1 MVKQNFSAFVV
12 RETSPGHFVGAIE
25 QRTIKDLP
33 PGEVLLQVR
42 YSSLNYKDA
51 LSASGNRGV
60 TKCYPHTP
68 GIDAAGVVISSS
80 SPLVKCGD
88 DVICMGYDLGMN
100 TAGGLGQFIRV
111 PASWVVK
118 KPDTISLLQAMQIG
132 TAGFTAAQSVLALID
147 NSVTP
152 EKGEILVTG
161 SSGGVGSIATHLL
174 SELGFRVTALTSKER
189 VQEYLLS
196 LGAKTVLSPKVLL
209 EDRHEFLLSERWAG
223 VIDTVGGDILATAIK
238 GLHFDG
244 VATCC
249 GNAASAELIL
259 TVYPFILR
267 GIHLIGIYSANC
279 PREKRLKVW
288 QKLAA
293 EWQLPMLKDMSRT
306 ISLSGVSR
314 EVDAMLAG
322 KTIGRCVVDL
332 WEEM

>member
-1 MVKQNFSAFVV
+1 MVKQNFSAYVV

-209 EDRHEFLLSERWAG
+209 EDRHKFLLSERWAG

>member
-1 MVKQNFSAFVV
+1 MVKQNFSAYVV

-209 EDRHEFLLSERWAG
+209 EDRHKFLLSERWAG

-267 GIHLIGIYSANC
+267 GVHLIGIYSANC

>member
-1 MVKQNFSAFVV
+1 MVKQNFSAYVV

-209 EDRHEFLLSERWAG
+209 EDRHKFLLSERWAG

-267 GIHLIGIYSANC
+267 GVHLIGIYSANC

-322 KTIGRCVVDL
+322 KTIGHCVVDL

>member
-1 MVKQNFSAFVV
+1 MVKQNFSAYVV

-209 EDRHEFLLSERWAG
+209 EDRHKFLLSERWAG

-267 GIHLIGIYSANC
+267 GVHLIGIYSANC

-306 ISLSGVSR
+306 ISLSGVLR

>member
-1 MVKQNFSAFVV
+1 MVKQNFSAYVV

-33 PGEVLLQVR
+33 PGDVLLQVR
-42 YSSLNYKDA
+42 YSSLNYKDV

-209 EDRHEFLLSERWAG
+209 EDRHKFLLSERWAG

-267 GIHLIGIYSANC
+267 GVHLIGIYSANC

>member
-209 EDRHEFLLSERWAG
+209 EDRHKFLLSERWAG

-267 GIHLIGIYSANC
+267 GVHLIGIYSANC

>member
-118 KPDTISLLQAMQIG
+118 KPDSISLLQAMQIG
-132 TAGFTAAQSVLALID
+132 TAGFTAAQSVLALMD

-209 EDRHEFLLSERWAG
+209 EDRHKFLLSERWAG
-223 VIDTVGGDILATAIK
+223 VIDTVGGDVLSTAIK

-267 GIHLIGIYSANC
+267 GVHLIGIYSANC

>member
-1 MVKQNFSAFVV
+1 MVKQNFSAYVV

-132 TAGFTAAQSVLALID
+132 TAGFTAAQSVLALMD

-209 EDRHEFLLSERWAG
+209 EDRHKFLLSERWAG

-267 GIHLIGIYSANC
+267 GVHLIGIYSANC

>member
-209 EDRHEFLLSERWAG
+209 EDRHKFLLSERWAG

-267 GIHLIGIYSANC
+267 GVHLIGIYSANC

-306 ISLSGVSR
+306 ISLSGVLR

>member
-1 MVKQNFSAFVV
+1 M
-12 RETSPGHFVGAIE
+12 
-25 QRTIKDLP
+25 
-33 PGEVLLQVR
+33 
-42 YSSLNYKDA
+42 
-51 LSASGNRGV
+51 
-60 TKCYPHTP
+60 
-68 GIDAAGVVISSS
+68 
-80 SPLVKCGD
+80 
-88 DVICMGYDLGMN
+88 
-100 TAGGLGQFIRV
+100 
-111 PASWVVK
+111 
-118 KPDTISLLQAMQIG
+118 
-132 TAGFTAAQSVLALID
+132 
-147 NSVTP
+147 
-152 EKGEILVTG
+152 
-161 SSGGVGSIATHLL
+161 
-174 SELGFRVTALTSKER
+174 
-189 VQEYLLS
+189 
-196 LGAKTVLSPKVLL
+196 GAKTVLSPKVLL
-209 EDRHEFLLSERWAG
+209 EDRHKFLLSERWAG

>member
-42 YSSLNYKDA
+42 YSSLNYKDV

-209 EDRHEFLLSERWAG
+209 EDRHKFLLSERWAG

-267 GIHLIGIYSANC
+267 GVHLIGIYSANC

>member
-1 MVKQNFSAFVV
+1 MVKQNFSAYVV

-42 YSSLNYKDA
+42 YSSLNYKDV

-132 TAGFTAAQSVLALID
+132 TAGFTAAQSVLALMD

-209 EDRHEFLLSERWAG
+209 EDRHKFLLSERWAG

-267 GIHLIGIYSANC
+267 GVHLIGIYSANC

>member
-1 MVKQNFSAFVV
+1 MVKQNFSAYVV

-42 YSSLNYKDA
+42 YSSLNYKDV

-88 DVICMGYDLGMN
+88 DGICMGYDLGMN

-209 EDRHEFLLSERWAG
+209 EDRHKFLLSERWAG

-267 GIHLIGIYSANC
+267 GVHLIGIYSANC

>member
-1 MVKQNFSAFVV
+1 MVKQNFSAYVV

-42 YSSLNYKDA
+42 YSSLNYKDV

-209 EDRHEFLLSERWAG
+209 EDRHKFLLSERWAG

-267 GIHLIGIYSANC
+267 GVHLIGIYSANC

>member
-209 EDRHEFLLSERWAG
+209 EDRHKFLLSERWAG